1 MPVLATD
8 SKPSLTLDGSLQI
21 LIDTR
26 LDTIDRILMGRVHRS
41 DRLAIIREVE
51 SQIEELMAER
61 DTSTLSREDILEI
74 LARLDPPEAY
84 IPEECTI
91 PTTQHSPKL
100 SRKLPSPLATP
111 APKINR
117 IGLLGGILGS
127 TSFGLL
133 FVLNLLVYVLA
144 VALNS
149 EFLLIAGSIVVGFLG
164 FAGGLFG
171 LILGIMGRNQGAMP
185 IIGIASGIMA
195 IMASIIVPIGFIF
208 LL

>member
-8 SKPSLTLDGSLQI
+8 SKPLLTLDGSLQI

-51 SQIEELMAER
+51 SQIEELLTER
-61 DTSTLSREDILEI
+61 ETSTLSREDILEV

-91 PTTQHSPKL
+91 PTTQPLPKI
-100 SRKLPSPLATP
+100 SRKTPFPLS
-111 APKINR
+111 APVPKTNR
-117 IGLLGGILGS
+117 TGLLGGILGA
-127 TSFGLL
+127 TSLGLL
-133 FVLNLLVYVLA
+133 FVLELLVYVMA

-149 EFLLIAGSIVVGFLG
+149 EFVLIAGSVVVGFLG

-185 IIGIASGIMA
+185 IIGIVSGIMT
-195 IMASIIVPIGFIF
+195 ILASILVPIGFFF